1 MPDGVAVQGDEAAMA
16 SELAAAEDR
25 LREIQTIMDTSLHH
39 LDVDD
44 LLTALLDRVLDVLAS
59 DTAAVLLL
67 DADARQL
74 VARAARGIE
83 EEVRQGVRVPLGAG
97 FAGRIAAD
105 LNPVALDRVDATT
118 VTNPLLWEK
127 GIKTM
132 LGVPLVAGRQLLG
145 VLHVG
150 RLTQRPF
157 GAQEVELLEM
167 VAGRISGAL
176 QTSMLR
182 DELTAAKI
190 LQRSLLPTALPQ
202 SPQMRLASRYLP
214 AENGGVGGD
223 WYDAFSLPSGEFWVM
238 AGDVAGHGLWPA
250 VIMGRLRSTLRSYAF
265 EGWPPEKVVHLA
277 DQKLKHFEKRATATV
292 ACAVFAPPFDH
303 FVLAL
308 AGHLPP
314 VLAAPDE
321 EARILDV
328 KPGPLLGSSATV
340 QRTANRIEM
349 PPGGVLL
356 LYTDGLVERRSELL
370 DVGIE
375 KLRSV
380 VTAEDPEVVCRRVTR
395 ALIGDW
401 SPQDDVA
408 MLAIQCGPDRTT
420 SQS

>member
-1 MPDGVAVQGDEAAMA
+1 
-16 SELAAAEDR
+16 
-25 LREIQTIMDTSLHH
+25 
-39 LDVDD
+39 
-44 LLTALLDRVLDVLAS
+44 
-59 DTAAVLLL
+59 
-67 DADARQL
+67 
-74 VARAARGIE
+74 
-83 EEVRQGVRVPLGAG
+83 
-97 FAGRIAAD
+97 
-105 LNPVALDRVDATT
+105 
-118 VTNPLLWEK
+118 
-127 GIKTM
+127 
-132 LGVPLVAGRQLLG
+132 
-145 VLHVG
+145 
-150 RLTQRPF
+150 
-157 GAQEVELLEM
+157 
-167 VAGRISGAL
+167 
-176 QTSMLR
+176 
-182 DELTAAKI
+182 
-190 LQRSLLPTALPQ
+190 
-202 SPQMRLASRYLP
+202 MRLASRYLP